1 MANERNNGGHF
12 RFEAT
17 LRPDE
22 DHGEGETRWYRW
34 NKEVERWGFYG
45 NEMSSWDELPEGDKD
60 TLSRV
65 YDLILR
71 GHYEKERGEAIGRG
85 MNPKELPESPGTLLE
100 VLYYLNK
107 AKNHE
112 DHD

>member
-1 MANERNNGGHF
+1 
-12 RFEAT
+12 
-17 LRPDE
+17 
-22 DHGEGETRWYRW
+22 
-34 NKEVERWGFYG
+34 
-45 NEMSSWDELPEGDKD
+45 
-60 TLSRV
+60 V

-71 GHYEKERGEAIGRG
+71 GHYEKERDEAIGRG